1 MLAIHTTFSWLFYNT
16 KTRGRFTMWAE
27 VIKNTRETSKQTRGG
42 SQAVGIVEEVSL
54 RRVLEVARDEAFRMS
69 GGGERV
75 PEGGGGTLKARLLY
89 VRSLVRAEGTEGLLG
104 EGKGFDGDPVE

>member
-69 GGGERV
+69 GRGERSR
-75 PEGGGGTLKARLLY
+75 GW
-89 VRSLVRAEGTEGLLG
+89 GL
-104 EGKGFDGDPVE
+104 PH